1 MADLE
6 QCLNAYCVMCRTG
19 SEQAAVKSINQ
30 NYPDIT
36 AIAPTR
42 TIPEKRQ
49 GQWSSRDLIL
59 LPGYLFI
66 FAQGELPHDLRQK
79 TNHLYKVLQY
89 ERGIRTLTGSDDDY
103 AQWVYKHQGK
113 IEQSTVLI
121 EGGQI
126 KVVSGPLLD
135 FEGRITKL
143 DKHKRRAWVAFDF
156 DGHKQTVCVG
166 AECLDA
172 SGGHS

>member
-1 MADLE
+1 MDDLN
-6 QCLNAYCVMCRTG
+6 LSAYCVMCRTG
-19 SEQAAVKSINQ
+19 SEQLAVQSINQ
-30 NYPDIT
+30 SYSDVS
-36 AIAPTR
+36 AIAPLK

-49 GQWSSRDLIL
+49 GQWQSRDQIL
-59 LPGYLFI
+59 LPGYIFI
-66 FAQGELPHDLRQK
+66 YAAGELPHDLRQRS
-79 TNHLYKVLQY
+79 NNLYKVLQY
-89 ERGIRTLTGSDDDY
+89 ERGIRALTGSDADY

-113 IEQSTVLI
+113 IEQSTVLT

-143 DKHKRRAWVAFDF
+143 DKHKRRAWVEFDF

-166 AECLDA
+166 AECL
-172 SGGHS
+172 GGQGNEI